1 MQEQLKKATA
11 EKNKAEDKA
20 KGEEAAAAKAAPVAA
35 PTASKPKGWS
45 KLRGSIVKAKSTTSM
60 DGKPE
65 NVRRSIVHAP
75 APATL
80 YWEPFPSGSGNP
92 TPPCSFRRK
101 LQGARCPSYCFPQYR
116 TAMMLLSFQHPEPE
130 SLQYLA
136 EFPAN
141 RSVAATRSV
150 KRYVRWNLWRKC

>member
-65 NVRRSIVHAP
+65 NVRRSIVHCTRTSHVVLGAFSFGHG
-75 APATL
+75 
-80 YWEPFPSGSGNP
+80 EPD
-92 TPPCSFRRK
+92 
-101 LQGARCPSYCFPQYR
+101 A
-116 TAMMLLSFQHPEPE
+116 
-130 SLQYLA
+130 SL
-136 EFPAN
+136 
-141 RSVAATRSV
+141 
-150 KRYVRWNLWRKC
+150 